1 MVVTL
6 VLFFEGVSS
15 SNRSLTSNFIEEAMK
30 PLMFH
35 ELHKSPS
42 SNELVTFRSCA
53 SIGENVAYVF
63 IERSKYL
70 YLCSCELMF

>member
-1 MVVTL
+1 
-6 VLFFEGVSS
+6 
-15 SNRSLTSNFIEEAMK
+15 MK

-35 ELHKSPS
+35 ELHKSP

-70 YLCSCELMF
+70 YLVLVN

>member
-42 SNELVTFRSCA
+42 NEFVTFRSCA